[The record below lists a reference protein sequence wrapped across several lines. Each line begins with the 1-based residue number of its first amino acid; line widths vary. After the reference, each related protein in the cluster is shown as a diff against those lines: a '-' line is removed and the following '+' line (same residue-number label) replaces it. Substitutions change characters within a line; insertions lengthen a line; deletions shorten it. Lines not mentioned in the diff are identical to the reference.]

1 MKTNIN
7 LFKKNSNYEISAE
20 DLSSLSSLDVK
31 RIFYKA
37 KKENVTL
44 IFKHKDIRIN
54 HKEIGVELFDLM
66 LESILITKAP
76 YEKKEKERQKRIDL
90 YPLEKYKRNNS
101 IKKML
106 KKNRSYKQIQERLN
120 VSSKTISKLNKKIK
134 KKEQLQC

>member
-1 MKTNIN
+1 MKKNID
-7 LFKKNSNYEISAE
+7 LFKKNSNYEISAN
-20 DLSSLSSLDVK
+20 DISNLSSLDVK

-44 IFKHKDIRIN
+44 IFKHEGIRIN

-66 LESILITKAP
+66 LESILITKEP

-90 YPLEKYKRNNS
+90 YPLEKYKRNSS

-106 KKNRSYKQIQERLN
+106 KKNQSYKQIQERLN

-134 KKEQLQC
+134 KKEQL